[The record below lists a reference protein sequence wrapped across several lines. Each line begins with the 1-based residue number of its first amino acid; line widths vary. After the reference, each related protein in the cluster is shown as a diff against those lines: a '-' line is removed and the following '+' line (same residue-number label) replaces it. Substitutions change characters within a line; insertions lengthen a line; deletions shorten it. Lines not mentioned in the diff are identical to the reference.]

1 MDRRD
6 LIARGYFPRE
16 LPPPFKTSSLAD
28 FVVANSSLPPPSRNN
43 SKLYTHSHVR
53 YGSLRR
59 KLSIPNPVF
68 FIEAAK
74 VIENNWSDI
83 KLVTQKSNF
92 SKSKPVHTPHPKR
105 NRSISPLLDFPD
117 LPRERA
123 KNRAMGRYALQTDIS
138 QFYQSIYTHSIPW
151 AVHGKEIAKSRKNDS
166 SLLGNQLDK
175 LIRNSQDGQTMGIPI
190 SPDTSLVIAELIL
203 CSLDLELE
211 RRISNSCLHPYR
223 GFRYSDD
230 YEFVFLTRSE
240 AEIALSHLQRI
251 LSDFELTLNPDK
263 TRIVELPCSLDSTW
277 VLELSDYKF
286 SNSKLA
292 QMQDIIRYFDRA
304 FQISK
309 EVPQEPVLKYAIAR
323 IENFYELHQD
333 NWSLL
338 ESLLLQSVTIE
349 SSTLRDALS
358 IVQNN
363 QIKKYP
369 IDLDSL
375 EKKLNLQVLQ
385 HAPLGH
391 SSEVAWAIWSII
403 VFKLS
408 IYEEASQAISD
419 MEDSIIAILA
429 LDAQQ
434 RGRIPEGLIT
444 EQWKQFLIEDEL
456 YGNQWLFSYEANR
469 QGFLSA
475 GYDHVSRD
483 PWFSKLKQGKVTFYD
498 RATPLIIPPG
508 ETSGPSGEVQ
518 ALGINPKT

>member
-16 LPPPFKTSSLAD
+16 LPPPFKTSSLAH
-28 FVVANSSLPPPSRNN
+28 FVVSNISLQLTSRTN
-43 SKLYTHSHVR
+43 SKLYIHSHVR

-59 KLSIPNPVF
+59 KLSIPNPAF
-68 FIEAAK
+68 FVQIAK
-74 VIENNWSDI
+74 VIDNNWNDI
-83 KLVTQKSNF
+83 KLITQKSNF

-117 LPRERA
+117 LPKERA
-123 KNRAMGRYALQTDIS
+123 KNRAIGRYALQTDIS

-151 AVHGKEIAKSRKNDS
+151 AIHGKEIAKSQRNDP

-175 LIRNSQDGQTMGIPI
+175 LVRNSQDSQTIGIPI
-190 SPDTSLVIAELIL
+190 SPDTSLIIAELIL
-203 CSLDLELE
+203 CTLDLELE
-211 RRISNSCLHPYR
+211 RRISSSCLHPYR

-240 AEIALSHLQRI
+240 AETALSHLQKI
-251 LSDFELTLNPDK
+251 LSAFELTLNPNK
-263 TRIVELPCSLDSTW
+263 TRIVELPCSLDATW

-309 EVPQEPVLKYAIAR
+309 EFPQEPVLKYAIAR
-323 IENFYELHQD
+323 IENFHELHQD

-358 IVQNN
+358 IFQNS
-363 QIKKYP
+363 QIKNYP
-369 IDLDSL
+369 VDLDSL
-375 EKKLNLQVLQ
+375 EKNLNLQVLQ

-419 MEDSIIAILA
+419 MEDSIVAILA

-434 RGRIPEGLIT
+434 RGRIPKGLVT
-444 EQWKQFLIEDEL
+444 RQWEQFLTEDEL

-469 QGFLSA
+469 QGYLST

-483 PWFSKLKQGKVTFYD
+483 PWFSQLKQGKVTFYD
-498 RATPLIIPPG
+498 RATPLFIPPG
-508 ETSGPSGEVQ
+508 ETSGPSGEIE
-518 ALGINPKT
+518 AFGINSKR

>member
-6 LIARGYFPRE
+6 LIARGYFPKE

-28 FVVANSSLPPPSRNN
+28 FVVANSVLQPPSKNN

-59 KLSIPNPVF
+59 KLSIPNPTF
-68 FIEAAK
+68 FVETAK
-74 VIENNWSDI
+74 VIENNWGGI
-83 KLVTQKSNF
+83 ELITQKSNF
-92 SKSKPVHTPHPKR
+92 SKSKPTHTPYPKR

-123 KNRAMGRYALQTDIS
+123 KNRAIGRYALQADIS

-151 AVHGKEIAKSRKNDS
+151 AVHGKEIAKSRKNDF

-203 CSLDLELE
+203 CTLDLELE
-211 RRISNSCLHPYR
+211 RRISNSCLHPYK

-240 AEIALSHLQRI
+240 AETALSHLQQI

-309 EVPQEPVLKYAIAR
+309 EIPQEPVLKYAIAR
-323 IENFYELHQD
+323 IENLHDLHQD

-358 IVQNN
+358 IFQNN
-363 QIKKYP
+363 QIKNYP

-375 EKKLNLQVLQ
+375 EKNLNLQILQ

-391 SSEVAWAIWSII
+391 SSEVAWTIWSIM
-403 VFKLS
+403 VFKLF
-408 IYEEASQAISD
+408 IYEEASQAISS
-419 MEDSIIAILA
+419 MEDSIVAILA

-434 RGRIPEGLIT
+434 RGRISERLIT
-444 EQWKQFLIEDEL
+444 EKWKQFLIEDEL
-456 YGNQWLFSYEANR
+456 YGNQWLFSYEANQ

-483 PWFSKLKQGKVTFYD
+483 PWFSQLKQGKVTFYD
-498 RATPLIIPPG
+498 KATPLIIPPG
-508 ETSGPSGEVQ
+508 ENSGPSGEIQ